1 VFRKVSN
8 HRADSRLDPN
18 LTTARFNDSHAER
31 TSWEPLKGGGTN
43 FKTHV
48 LEETHPGRLEFRISP
63 GMIAFSAV
71 FAFIGLALLGYKLAT
86 ASWPYHKNDW
96 SVLVIGA
103 VFALAGLGMLYSGST
118 RAVFDRNRGYFIK
131 SRKRPEQVA
140 APSTLKNHVALHRIH
155 AVQLLSEYCKG
166 DKSRYFSY
174 ELNLVLDDG
183 SRLNVIDHGDLQT
196 ARADA
201 QTLAAFLGKPLW
213 DAV

>member
-1 VFRKVSN
+1 VFRKVAN
-8 HRADSRLDPN
+8 HGAESRLDPA
-18 LTTARFNDSHAER
+18 LTATRFNDPHAEK
-31 TSWEPLKGGGTN
+31 TSWAPLKGGGTN

-71 FAFIGLALLGYKLAT
+71 FALVGLALLGFKLPT

-96 SVLVIGA
+96 GVLGVGTLFTL
-103 VFALAGLGMLYSGST
+103 VGLGMLYSGST
-118 RAVFDRNRGYFIK
+118 RAVFDRTRGYFVK
-131 SRKRPEQVA
+131 SRKRPEQVTD
-140 APSTLKNHVALHRIH
+140 PSILKNYVTLHRIH
-155 AVQLLSEYCKG
+155 AVQLVSEFCKG

-183 SRLNVIDHGDLQT
+183 SRLNVIDHGNLQA

-213 DAV
+213 DAA